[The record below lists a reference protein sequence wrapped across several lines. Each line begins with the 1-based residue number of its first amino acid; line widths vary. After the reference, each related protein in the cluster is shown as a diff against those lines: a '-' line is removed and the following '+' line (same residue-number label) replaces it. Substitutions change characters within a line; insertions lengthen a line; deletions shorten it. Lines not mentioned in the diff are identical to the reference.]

1 MTTRTTKRTVTFAR
15 PFSLDE
21 IEGLLPAGAYSVETE
36 EETLDGLCFVAYR
49 RVSTHILIASP
60 DSRRMQ
66 AIDPAG
72 LERAI
77 ASDKWD

>member
-1 MTTRTTKRTVTFAR
+1 MTTRTTTRTVTFKR

-21 IEGLLPAGAYSVETE
+21 IEGPLPAGAYSVETE
-36 EETLDGLCFVAYR
+36 EETLDGVSFVAYR

-72 LERAI
+72 LERALS
-77 ASDKWD
+77 SDQSA